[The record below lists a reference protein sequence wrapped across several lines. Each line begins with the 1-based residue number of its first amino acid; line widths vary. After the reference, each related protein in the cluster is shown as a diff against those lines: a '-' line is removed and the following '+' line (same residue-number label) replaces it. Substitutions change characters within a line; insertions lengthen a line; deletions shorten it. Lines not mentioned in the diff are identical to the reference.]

1 MDGVEEVRG
10 EGRRGKE
17 ERGEVK
23 VRAHHRGGGMPSP
36 PLPLGVRVVKVRAGI
51 GFCVQKAEWLRLGPE
66 SSLLQGSL
74 RLGLGSASGAGC
86 PPVSHERS

>member
-1 MDGVEEVRG
+1 MGLEKWGVRG
-10 EGRRGKE
+10 GGVKRRGG
-17 ERGEVK
+17 RLRSGPIPGV
-23 VRAHHRGGGMPSP
+23 GGMPSP
-36 PLPLGVRVVKVRAGI
+36 HLQLGVRAVKVRAGI
-51 GFCVQKAEWLRLGPE
+51 EFCVQKAEWLRLGPE